1 MCIRDRCGLTP
12 VGGAPLV
19 GPGINAFSPA
29 TNAVLLV
36 NPWAAVAGFGGASE
50 FGRITLGIAA
60 AVAAGVYWFIVYGLI
75 VGMTKNF
82 DQTVRKLSGA

>member
-1 MCIRDRCGLTP
+1 MGSEMCIRDR
-12 VGGAPLV
+12 
-19 GPGINAFSPA
+19 
-29 TNAVLLV
+29 V

-82 DQTVRKLSGA
+82 DQTVRRLSGA